1 MTFLFQNDISNSNI
15 VAVAATIGARLLVG
29 PLCERFGPRK
39 VMACLLIAGA
49 IPTAMI
55 GLVKSASGLMVLRFF
70 IGILGATFVPCQF
83 WSTQMFAPKVVGAA
97 NALAGGWG
105 NMGAGITYLVMP
117 PLYNGIYSHTPTSN
131 AWKFVYIIPA
141 GLCIL
146 MACIDMLFGDD
157 CPEGKW
163 HQGSKREDVDIMQP
177 PQLESKNDFE
187 NAPHVAEVESISNTD
202 NSQRDTDSLTSVNS
216 TKSAMTSFLI
226 GLKTCCQPTV
236 LILIA
241 QYACSFGLELS
252 VDNIIAALFHSK
264 FNLSLTDSSYV
275 GSVFGLLNLFSRL
288 SGGLFGDY
296 LYKKF
301 RLPGRILAQLLIFTC
316 EGCFLIGFS
325 YSLGR
330 MDSSIIMMVFFS
342 LFVQAAAGS
351 TFSLAPFVDP
361 ANAGTVIGIVGAGG
375 SLGGLCFNFLFKAYA
390 SNYHSSFLVLGIVAL
405 TTGVLGPLLLRVQ
418 NQSLLYLRRSS

>member
-1 MTFLFQNDISNSNI
+1 
-15 VAVAATIGARLLVG
+15 
-29 PLCERFGPRK
+29 
-39 VMACLLIAGA
+39 
-49 IPTAMI
+49 
-55 GLVKSASGLMVLRFF
+55 
-70 IGILGATFVPCQF
+70 
-83 WSTQMFAPKVVGAA
+83 
-97 NALAGGWG
+97 
-105 NMGAGITYLVMP
+105 
-117 PLYNGIYSHTPTSN
+117 
-131 AWKFVYIIPA
+131 
-141 GLCIL
+141 
-146 MACIDMLFGDD
+146 
-157 CPEGKW
+157 
-163 HQGSKREDVDIMQP
+163 MQP

-375 SLGGLCFNFLFKAYA
+375 KC
-390 SNYHSSFLVLGIVAL
+390 
-405 TTGVLGPLLLRVQ
+405 Q
-418 NQSLLYLRRSS
+418 LYSCNKMSMS